1 MHFYTLTHIKS
12 QMKITQKRDCALLL
26 YYTLIATAAIAVT
39 GDKVGF
45 TIGTELMMIEVSADS
60 QICLHRAVYSVI
72 LLGTTKYKLGNVRH
86 AYIQNRCACKI
97 FFQSLL
103 STIIL

>member
-1 MHFYTLTHIKS
+1 MHFYTRIHIKS
-12 QMKITQKRDCALLL
+12 HMKITQKRDCALLL

-60 QICLHRAVYSVI
+60 QICLRRVVYSVI
-72 LLGTTKYKLGNVRH
+72 LLDTTKYKLGNVRH
-86 AYIQNRCACKI
+86 AYIQN
-97 FFQSLL
+97 
-103 STIIL
+103 